1 MINLSA
7 YDLIVIGLVT
17 LGCSI
22 IAYLWADKVLNFLH
36 HRSLGQR
43 EEVLRKLDLLF
54 VKVDKARV
62 TAGMLA
68 MSFGVGF
75 LFFLLAW
82 PNIIGGLVL
91 MALFTMIGWS
101 LPLRIVNYLYDKR
114 CNEFVDQ
121 MVDAMTIMTNGIRS
135 GLSVTQSMERV
146 AANLPA
152 PISQEFRLVLSEIQ
166 IGRSVE
172 EALIDLGERIPRPDV
187 QMFVTSVNILKETGG
202 NMAETF
208 QTIMYTVRERQKI
221 EKKIEAL
228 TAQGIFQGVIV
239 TLVPFALLIVL
250 AIADPGYV
258 RPLFT
263 KPLGWFAL
271 LCMVGLQLIGGSMIR
286 KIVKIKV

>member
-271 LCMVGLQLIGGSMIR
+271 FCMVGLQLIGGSMIR
-286 KIVKIKV
+286 RIVKIKV